1 MKNSTT
7 NVFIVQ
13 AQNAFNDNAVK
24 FTIMGL
30 ALALAS
36 GTALGDSIQH
46 ILSGLLAVPFIL
58 LAPLAGYL
66 SDRYSKRSVMI
77 GCSIA
82 QLFIFVWIAV
92 AVYMGDIPWV
102 IAGFGMLSV
111 QSTIFSPAK
120 MGILKELVG
129 SEKLA
134 SINGIM
140 QMGTMLAILAGMW
153 LGGQWFDARLAADP
167 EHPIHAAL
175 LPIIVI
181 GAISIIPLI
190 LSFRLKRTPAHPDV
204 PFRTGILFSHFADIR
219 HIFDKRPLRLTSI
232 GVAFYWFIAYFLGT
246 VIVGFGLELFPDT
259 SVGGASGASAEMT
272 VLIGIG
278 LIFGSVCVS
287 ALSKQG
293 TELGMV
299 PLGGAG
305 IGIAFLMIGL
315 APAGSGFFRLGLGTV
330 GFASAFWLIPLQAHL
345 QDLASE
351 RERGRILAG
360 VNLLDSLVGLSAV
373 GLDFGLKAA
382 GLTAGQR
389 TLCLL
394 PVIIVATLYVA
405 RLQHQNVIRFVTQGL
420 LRLVYS
426 IKTTGLEKLPHHSQG
441 ALLLPNHISYV
452 DALILCAAIPR
463 QIRFVIYDHFMA
475 VKWLAPGLRFF
486 NVIPIDIKNSKDAI
500 RATNEALAAG
510 HTVCIFP
517 EGQLTRTGFLHE
529 ILRGYQLMA
538 RKAEAPIYPVYM
550 DGVWGSIFSFAG
562 GRFFKKTP
570 RQIPYRV
577 SVQIGDALTPAE
589 ATPKAVRES
598 LTSLSAKALSERPA
612 IDQTL
617 ASALVHSLRQK
628 PWQHI
633 LENGATGEH
642 YRAATLL
649 SIAAALG
656 ERWSDDGEAPLQGNR
671 IAILLAPSPGA
682 ILAHL
687 GVLLAGKTPIA
698 VPLDNPVG
706 PDAMADILTD
716 HQITSLIGAPLLQ
729 DALADSHAFPEHVID
744 FASEL
749 KSLPPENVF
758 KRLLATVFAPKIL
771 IPKNKTPDEETVGYL
786 NLTQPPT
793 LSLKEAPPAHTL
805 ITLTSRQFLANQ
817 AQIGDTNT
825 FLPGDRLFSRA
836 PLASAPGLAFTLF
849 GPLLHRIYSIT
860 LPLKAEPEEISA
872 LNPTVLIDAGDLD
885 MDTAPRLHLV
895 FGSHITDEDAPHRLP
910 GLAHG
915 STGIILALSQPHPP
929 TPTDTAKDQFGHAQ
943 DSRGHLLQGFAVT
956 TENPTEPPLKISG
969 APLCGETL
977 LPATEDKSGFIY
989 LQT

>member
-7 NVFIVQ
+7 KVFIVQ

-82 QLFIFVWIAV
+82 QLLIFIWIGA
-92 AVYMGDIPWV
+92 AVYLGDIPWV

-134 SINGIM
+134 SVNGIM

-153 LGGQWFDARLAADP
+153 LGGQWFDARLEAEPD
-167 EHPIHAAL
+167 HPIHAAL
-175 LPIIVI
+175 FPIIVI
-181 GAISIIPLI
+181 GAISLIPLF
-190 LSFRLKRTPAHPDV
+190 LSFQLKRTPAHPDV
-204 PFRTGILFSHFADIR
+204 AFRPGILVSHFADIR
-219 HIFDKRPLRLTSI
+219 HIFRKRALRLTSI

-259 SVGGASGASAEMT
+259 AIGGASGASAEMT

-278 LIFGSVCVS
+278 LILGSVCVS
-287 ALSKQG
+287 ALSKHG

-299 PLGGAG
+299 PLGG
-305 IGIAFLMIGL
+305 IGIAIGFLLIGL
-315 APAGSGFFRLGLGTV
+315 APAGSGLFRLGLGAV
-330 GFASAFWLIPLQAHL
+330 GFASAYWLVPLNAHL

-351 RERGRILAG
+351 KERGRVLAG
-360 VNLLDSLVGLSAV
+360 VNLLDSIVGLSAV
-373 GLDFGLKAA
+373 GIDFGLKAA
-382 GLTAGQR
+382 GFTAGQR
-389 TLCLL
+389 TLFLL
-394 PVIIVATLYVA
+394 PVIIAATLYVA
-405 RLQHQNVIRFVTQGL
+405 RLQHQNVIRFITQGL
-420 LRLVYS
+420 LRIVYR

-441 ALLLPNHISYV
+441 TLLLPNHISYV
-452 DALILCAAIPR
+452 DSLILCAAIPR
-463 QIRFVIYDHFMA
+463 QIRFVIFDHFMG
-475 VKWLAPGLRFF
+475 VKWLVPALRFF
-486 NVIPIDIKNSKDAI
+486 DVIPINIKNSKDAI
-500 RATNEALAAG
+500 RATNQALAEG

-529 ILRGYQLMA
+529 LQRGYQLMA
-538 RKAEAPIYPVYM
+538 RKADVPIYPVYM
-550 DGVWGSIFSFAG
+550 DGLWGSIFSFAQG
-562 GRFFKKTP
+562 HFFKKKP
-570 RQIPYRV
+570 RQIPFRI
-577 SVQIGDALTPAE
+577 SVHIGDALTSDE

-598 LTSLSAKALSERPA
+598 ITALSAKALSERPA

-617 ASALVHSLRQK
+617 ASALVRSLRKK

-642 YRAATLL
+642 YRSATLL
-649 SIAAALG
+649 SISASLG
-656 ERWSDDGEAPLQGNR
+656 ERWSDDGDAPLQGDR

-687 GVLLAGKTPIA
+687 GVILAGKTPIA

-706 PDAMADILTD
+706 PDAMAKILEE
-716 HQITSLIGAPLLQ
+716 HQITTLIGAPLLQ
-729 DALADSHAFPEHVID
+729 DALADSHAFPEHLTD

-749 KSLPPENVF
+749 KSLPTDDVF
-758 KRLLATVFAPKIL
+758 KRLLATVFAPKLL

-793 LSLKEAPPAHTL
+793 LHLKEAPPAHTL
-805 ITLTSRQFLANQ
+805 ITLTSRQLLANQ
-817 AQIGDTNT
+817 AQISDTNT

-836 PLASAPGLAFTLF
+836 PLASAPGFAFTLY
-849 GPLLHRIYSIT
+849 GPLLNRIYSIT

-872 LNPTVLIDAGDLD
+872 LNPTVLVDAGDVD

-915 STGIILALSQPHPP
+915 STGIILALSQPHPI
-929 TPTDTAKDQFGHAQ
+929 TPTDTAKDQEGHVEN
-943 DSRGHLLQGFAVT
+943 SRGHILQGFAVSA
-956 TENPTEPPLKISG
+956 ENPTEPPLKISG
-969 APLCGETL
+969 PALAGETL
-977 LPATEDKSGFIY
+977 LPATEDDAGFIY